1 MITPKSVSLAD
12 QIFER
17 LENDILT
24 QKYER
29 GEILTE
35 AKISEELGVSRTPV
49 REALRRLEQEHL
61 IADSS
66 KGMRVIG
73 IDDVD
78 ADYLFRIRKGVE
90 GLAASACAK
99 NINDTQLKDLKETLD
114 LQIYYL
120 EKGNLE
126 KQLEYDSEFHH
137 KIYAYSASVILYDTL
152 SLLHRKTK
160 YYRGKS
166 IIEKDRALKSVEE
179 HKAIL
184 EAIEAHNEIMAEAA
198 MYQHVANAQ
207 AHLQSIKAIREE

>member
-1 MITPKSVSLAD
+1 MITHKSISLAD
-12 QIFER
+12 QIFDR

-24 QKYER
+24 RKYER
-29 GEILTE
+29 GTIITE

-61 IADSS
+61 IEDVS
-66 KGMRVIG
+66 KGMKVIG

-78 ADYLFRIRKGVE
+78 ADYLFRIRKSVE
-90 GLAASACAK
+90 GFAASACAK
-99 NINDTQLKDLKETLD
+99 NITDEQLTDLKETLD
-114 LQIYYL
+114 LQIHYL

-126 KQLEYDSEFHH
+126 KQLEYDSQFHH
-137 KIYAYSASVILYDTL
+137 KIYAYSGSVILYDTL

-166 IIEKDRALKSVEE
+166 IVEKERALLSVEE

-184 EAIEAHNEIMAEAA
+184 EAIEEHDEDKAEKA
-198 MYQHVANAQ
+198 MYQHVSNAQ
-207 AHLQSIKAIREE
+207 KHLQSIAAIKEE